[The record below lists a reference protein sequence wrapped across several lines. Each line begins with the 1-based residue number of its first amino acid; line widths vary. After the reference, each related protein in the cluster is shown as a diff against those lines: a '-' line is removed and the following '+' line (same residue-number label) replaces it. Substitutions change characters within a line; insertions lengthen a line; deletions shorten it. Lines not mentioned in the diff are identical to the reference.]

1 MTRLERHRA
10 VAAALTAVD
19 DRELAQ
25 LLEGRVLASSI
36 GGSTTV
42 IDIAGTPVFVKRV
55 ALTDLEAA
63 HPRSTANLFGLPM
76 FYQYRLGSSGFG
88 AWRELAVHELT
99 TSWIVDG
106 TCDSFPLLHHAR
118 VLPSSPTDVP
128 VDSWW
133 GAPAIRARLEA
144 IARATASVVLFLEH
158 IPCTVRDWFAE
169 QAAPAEACA
178 FIERETRSLL
188 DHLRSHELLHMDAHW
203 GNLLT
208 DGRRVYAT
216 DFGLAIARS
225 FELSAEEIAFF
236 DRHQRY
242 DEHVLRRELV
252 YWNPSAEIRA
262 RHGAVAQTLGDFY
275 QRLRVDQTTEYPD
288 EL

>member
-1 MTRLERHRA
+1 MI
-10 VAAALTAVD
+10 
-19 DRELAQ
+19 ELA
-25 LLEGRVLASSI
+25 
-36 GGSTTV
+36 
-42 IDIAGTPVFVKRV
+42 GTRVFVKRI

-63 HPRSTANLFGLPM
+63 HPRSTANLFDLPM

-99 TSWIVDG
+99 TSGVVDG
-106 TCDSFPLLHHAR
+106 TCDAFPLLHHAR

-128 VDSWW
+128 GDSW
-133 GAPAIRARLEA
+133 GSPAIRARLEA
-144 IARATASVVLFLEH
+144 IARATTSVVLFLEH

-178 FIERETRSLL
+178 FIEREMRRLL
-188 DHLRSHELLHMDAHW
+188 DQLRAHDLLHMDAHW

-208 DGRRVYAT
+208 DGQRVYAT

-225 FELSAEEIAFF
+225 FELSTEEIAFF
-236 DRHQRY
+236 DRHLRY

-275 QRLRVDQTTEYPD
+275 ERLRVDQTTRYPD